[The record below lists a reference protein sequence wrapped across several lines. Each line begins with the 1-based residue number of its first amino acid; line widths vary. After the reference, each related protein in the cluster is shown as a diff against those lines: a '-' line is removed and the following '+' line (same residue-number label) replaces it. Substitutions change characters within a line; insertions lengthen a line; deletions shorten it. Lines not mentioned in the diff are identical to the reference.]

1 MVRKQSLQGKRIFL
15 TGAGSADSPD
25 NRTLGERFA
34 SALAAEGAVLFL
46 VDIKPNVRE
55 VAKQLD
61 AFSFVADVTKLVE
74 MQAAAETA
82 VHVMGGIDIFI
93 ANAGVANI
101 TTFENDPV
109 RYEQIRAVNEVGVY
123 NTIRACMPHIKDAGK
138 FGLVN
143 ASNGGIVPLFLMMAY
158 NASKAHAIK
167 LAESCNLELKN
178 TGARCGVLLLSEHA
192 SPMEDN
198 FKKILPRLLM
208 KLNPLLKYGHKE
220 RDPQNAVNGMLHAVK
235 YKRLYT
241 SVPRYSVFARY
252 FPAVVG
258 WVARM
263 MHRKVQ
269 SVADMARQD
278 YENIQ

>member
-1 MVRKQSLQGKRIFL
+1 MARKQSLKGKRVFL
-15 TGAGSADSPD
+15 TGAGPADDSN

-34 SALAAEGAVLFL
+34 EALAAEGAVLFL
-46 VDIKPNVRE
+46 VDIKPSVRK
-55 VAKQLD
+55 VAEQLD

-74 MQAAAETA
+74 MQSAVETA
-82 VHVMGGIDIFI
+82 VHWMGGIDAFV
-93 ANAGVANI
+93 ANAGMANI
-101 TTFENDPV
+101 TTFENDPA
-109 RYEQIRAVNEVGVY
+109 RYEQIRAVNEIGVY
-123 NTIRACMPHIKDAGK
+123 NTISACMPHIKGEGK

-167 LAESCNLELKN
+167 LAEACNLELKN

-198 FKKILPRLLM
+198 FKKSLPRLLM
-208 KLNPLLKYGHKE
+208 KLNPLLKFGHKE
-220 RDPQNAVNGMLHAVK
+220 RDPQNAVNGMLRAIEGR
-235 YKRLYT
+235 RLYT

-258 WVARM
+258 WVARA
-263 MHRKVQ
+263 MHRNVRP
-269 SVADMARQD
+269 VADMAREE
-278 YENIQ
+278 YENSQ